1 MSCGVG
7 QRQSSDPTLL
17 WLWCSPAALAPIQ
30 PLAWELPY
38 AMSVALKRKKKKKQP
53 PYVWSKDSQQ
63 GCQDYSM
70 GKGQSFQQMMLE
82 KLDIHM
88 QKMKLLDPYL
98 TLYTKTTFKWIK
110 NLNIKAKTIK
120 LLDKNTGKKLH

>member
-38 AMSVALKRKKKKKQP
+38 AMSVALKRKKKTNNPHTYGQ
-53 PYVWSKDSQQ
+53 
-63 GCQDYSM
+63 M
-70 GKGQSFQQMMLE
+70 ILNKG
-82 KLDIHM
+82 
-88 QKMKLLDPYL
+88 
-98 TLYTKTTFKWIK
+98 
-110 NLNIKAKTIK
+110 AKTIQWEK
-120 LLDKNTGKKLH
+120 DSLFNK